1 MGRTAE
7 EMLMKIN
14 RRALMTVVLSLVA
27 VCAASSVAAGQAARR
42 GREREVKVYFPKD
55 GESPDMNRNPLNLQ
69 PVGRRVPAA
78 SPVRPTIEALLKGPT
93 RAEERDG
100 FHALD
105 VHDMYITRLTI
116 RGGTA
121 HASFRRRGGPMWA
134 GDLAPETLRQA
145 VSRTL
150 RQFPGVRRT
159 IVCVDGL
166 LNFGG
171 LGENVRDQKC
181 PR

>member
-1 MGRTAE
+1 
-7 EMLMKIN
+7 MKVN
-14 RRALMTVVLSLVA
+14 RRALMVVVLSVVA
-27 VCAASSVAAGQAARR
+27 VCAASSAVVGQTARR
-42 GREREVKVYFPKD
+42 GQEREVKVYFPKD
-55 GESPDMNRNPLNLQ
+55 GESSDLNRNPLNLQ
-69 PVGRRVPAA
+69 PVGRKVAAA
-78 SPVRPTIEALLKGPT
+78 SPVRGAVEALLNGPT
-93 RAEERDG
+93 EAEEREG

-105 VHDMYITRLTI
+105 AQNMYITRLTV

-121 HASFRRRGGPMWA
+121 HASFRRRGGPQWA
-134 GDLAPETLRQA
+134 GDLAPETFRQS

-171 LGENVRDQKC
+171 LGEDVRDIKC
-181 PR
+181 PK

>member
-1 MGRTAE
+1 
-7 EMLMKIN
+7 MKIN

-27 VCAASSVAAGQAARR
+27 VCAASSVAAAQSGRSARV
-42 GREREVKVYFPKD
+42 REVKVYFPKD
-55 GESPDMNRNPLNLQ
+55 GESSDMNRNPLNLQ
-69 PVGRRVPAA
+69 PVGRKVRAA

-93 RAEERDG
+93 EAEERQG

-105 VHDMYITRLTI
+105 AQNMYITRLTV

-121 HASFRRRGGPMWA
+121 HASFSRRGGPQWA
-134 GDLAPETLRQA
+134 GDLAPETFRQS
-145 VSRTL
+145 VTRTL

-171 LGENVRDQKC
+171 AGEEVPDRKC

>member
-1 MGRTAE
+1 
-7 EMLMKIN
+7 
-14 RRALMTVVLSLVA
+14 MTVVLSLVA
-27 VCAASSVAAGQAARR
+27 VCAAATVGAGQT
-42 GREREVKVYFPKD
+42 GRSGRVREVKVYFPKD
-55 GESPDMNRNPLNLQ
+55 GESSDMNRNPFNLQ
-69 PVGRRVPAA
+69 PVGRKVRAA

-93 RAEERDG
+93 EAEEREG

-105 VHDMYITRLTI
+105 AQGMDITTLTI

-121 HASFRRRGGPMWA
+121 HASFRRRGGPQWA
-134 GDLAPETLRQA
+134 GDLAPETFRQS
-145 VSRTL
+145 VTRTL

-171 LGENVRDQKC
+171 LGEEVPDRKC
-181 PR
+181 PK